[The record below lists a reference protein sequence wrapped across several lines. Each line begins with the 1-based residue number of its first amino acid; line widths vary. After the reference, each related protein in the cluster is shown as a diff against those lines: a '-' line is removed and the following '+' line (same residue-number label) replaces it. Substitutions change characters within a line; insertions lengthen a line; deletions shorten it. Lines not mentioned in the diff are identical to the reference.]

1 MTYLTELRECQ
12 QKYHY
17 LQVLEDASTNYRD
30 CDLVKCRQVPTFA
43 CRRVHVLCFLC
54 LFEYSRVKH
63 IDYKNE

>member
-1 MTYLTELRECQ
+1 MTYLTKLRECQ

-43 CRRVHVLCFLC
+43 CRRVHVICF
-54 LFEYSRVKH
+54 FMFV
-63 IDYKNE
+63 

>member
-1 MTYLTELRECQ
+1 MTYLTKLRECQ

-43 CRRVHVLCFLC
+43 CRRVHVICF
-54 LFEYSRVKH
+54 FMFVWVQ
-63 IDYKNE
+63 